1 MRSSTRQLK
10 KKENTEVQDLFECVL
25 VYHGADLGGWYEGKG
40 FGDTEEIKM
49 YERMVWMLNFCIGIT
64 ILPNFI

>member
-1 MRSSTRQLK
+1 M
-10 KKENTEVQDLFECVL
+10 N
-25 VYHGADLGGWYEGKG
+25 GADLGGLYEGKG

-49 YERMVWMLNFCIGIT
+49 YERMVWMLNFFIGIT